1 MNSYCRKFE
10 ELLESARKAKLITAR
25 AYRCFK
31 RYLPLDDEP
40 LAMELVE
47 ELHET
52 IRVGNRPNLITLYD
66 KFENYEF
73 LYHDLKDYIKSKNIS
88 VGEYINLLRI
98 EMDVAAK
105 MKKGMVYYE
114 IDKVLN
120 DGDCY
125 KRVPVT
131 FVKPDVYCRA
141 VKRIQKE
148 CPVSYSH
155 FSRSMS
161 FFDKTYPGTE
171 D

>member
-1 MNSYCRKFE
+1 MNSYSKKFE
-10 ELLESARKAKLITAR
+10 ELLESAREAKLITMR

-31 RYLPLDDEP
+31 LYLPLDDEP
-40 LAMELVE
+40 LAMELLE
-47 ELHET
+47 ELNET
-52 IRVGNRPNLITLYD
+52 IHAGNRPNLIMLYD
-66 KFENYEF
+66 KFDDYKF
-73 LYHDLKDYIKSKNIS
+73 LYHDLKDYIMSRDFS
-88 VGEYINLLRI
+88 TSEYINLLRI
-98 EMDVAAK
+98 EMDVAAE

-161 FFDKTYPGTE
+161 FFDKTYPETE